1 METYTYDDS
10 AAMPGYDTETSATPS
25 VPETGNSN
33 DVPAAP
39 GFGPEGPVTP
49 SVPTNPADSNVPATP
64 GFGPSGSVTPTV
76 PSSGMNVPATPGFG
90 PLGPVTPSVPSNGM
104 NVPATPGFGPLGPV
118 TPSLPSSNSNMGCV
132 NCTGNIIWPNS
143 STGILWTWG
152 TLSPFFSTT
161 SDIAH
166 VRFYNAAAIREP
178 LDIYLNGRLVVSNLD
193 YMNYTRY
200 LHIIPGVYRLTVF
213 RRTNPGVP
221 IIDTGVQFRGG
232 NSYTLTI
239 LGTANSYSVQVMTS

>member
-1 METYTYDDS
+1 METYNYDDS

-64 GFGPSGSVTPTV
+64 GFGPSGSVTPT
-76 PSSGMNVPATPGFG
+76 
-90 PLGPVTPSVPSNGM
+90 VPSNGM

>member
-1 METYTYDDS
+1 METYNYDDS

-64 GFGPSGSVTPTV
+64 GFGPSGSVTPT
-76 PSSGMNVPATPGFG
+76 
-90 PLGPVTPSVPSNGM
+90 VPSNGM

-166 VRFYNAAAIREP
+166 VRFYNSAAIREP

>member
-1 METYTYDDS
+1 METYNYDDS
-10 AAMPGYDTETSATPS
+10 TAT
-25 VPETGNSN
+25 
-33 DVPAAP
+33 P
-39 GFGPEGPVTP
+39 GFGPEGSVTP
-49 SVPTNPADSNVPATP
+49 SVPDNGNANDVPSTPSLPGNGNDVPATP
-64 GFGPSGSVTPTV
+64 GFGPNG
-76 PSSGMNVPATPGFG
+76 PATPSLPGGNDVTAAPGFG
-90 PLGPVTPSVPSNGM
+90 PLGPVTPTVPSYNNQGCLNCVG
-104 NVPATPGFGPLGPV
+104 NVV
-118 TPSLPSSNSNMGCV
+118 
-132 NCTGNIIWPNS
+132 WPNS
-143 STGILWTWG
+143 PTGILWTWG

-213 RRTNPGVP
+213 RRTDPGVP

-232 NSYTLTI
+232 SSYTMAI
-239 LGTANSYSVQVMTS
+239 LGTINNFSVQIITA

>member
-1 METYTYDDS
+1 METYNYDDS

-49 SVPTNPADSNVPATP
+49 SVPTNPADS
-64 GFGPSGSVTPTV
+64 
-76 PSSGMNVPATPGFG
+76 
-90 PLGPVTPSVPSNGM
+90 

-193 YMNYTRY
+193 YM
-200 LHIIPGVYRLTVF
+200 
-213 RRTNPGVP
+213 
-221 IIDTGVQFRGG
+221 FRGG
-232 NSYTLTI
+232 NSYTLSI

>member
-1 METYTYDDS
+1 METYNYDD
-10 AAMPGYDTETSATPS
+10 TTAT
-25 VPETGNSN
+25 
-33 DVPAAP
+33 P
-39 GFGPEGPVTP
+39 GFGPEGSVTP
-49 SVPTNPADSNVPATP
+49 SVPDSGNANDAPATP
-64 GFGPSGSVTPTV
+64 GFGPSGPSTPSL
-76 PSSGMNVPATPGFG
+76 PGNGSDVPATPGFGPNGPATPSLPGNGNDVTAAPGFG
-90 PLGPVTPSVPSNGM
+90 PLGPVTPTVPSFN
-104 NVPATPGFGPLGPV
+104 NQ
-118 TPSLPSSNSNMGCV
+118 GCL
-132 NCTGNIIWPNS
+132 NCTGNVVWPN
-143 STGILWTWG
+143 TPAGILWTWG

-166 VRFYNAAAIREP
+166 VRFYNASAIREP

-232 NSYTLTI
+232 NSYTLAI
-239 LGTANSYSVQVMTS
+239 LGTVNNFSVQIITA